1 MLEVVLRTKVNV
13 AVLAHVGIQVQNGIV
28 CDKLTTHRRDV
39 SRPVWLKCTIT
50 LQQVSDTQLPMR
62 EFQ

>member
-13 AVLAHVGIQVQNGIV
+13 AVLAHVGIQVQDRIV
-28 CDKLTTHRRDV
+28 CDQLTTHRGDI

>member
-1 MLEVVLRTKVNV
+1 MLQVFLRTKVNV
-13 AVLAHVGIQVQNGIV
+13 AVLAHVGVQVQDRIV
-28 CDKLTTHRRDV
+28 CDQLTTHRRYV